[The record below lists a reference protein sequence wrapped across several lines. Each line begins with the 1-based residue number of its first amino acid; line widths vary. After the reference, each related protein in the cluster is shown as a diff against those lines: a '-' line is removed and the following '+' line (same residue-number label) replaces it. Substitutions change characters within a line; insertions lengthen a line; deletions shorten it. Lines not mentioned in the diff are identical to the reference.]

1 MEAPN
6 MASIT
11 ALEQSFQ
18 NCSLNR
24 SNGSGLRTSSEEEDT
39 SLELNSHLSLPYQ
52 WEQCLDLKTGEIY
65 YINWENGMKR
75 KDDPRKI
82 TSRESCYYSEED
94 NNSNNNTNSYDS
106 DDGSSSASSPS
117 PLNDGQEEEEEHY
130 NNTNSQEGGGGD
142 HILVV
147 AGCKTCMMYFMLPKR
162 VEECPKCNGFLLHF
176 DRLENEDGSF

>member
-1 MEAPN
+1 

-24 SNGSGLRTSSEEEDT
+24 SNGSGLRTSEDAVHEEEEEDT

-82 TSRESCYYSEED
+82 TSSRESCYYSEED
-94 NNSNNNTNSYDS
+94 NTNNNSYDS

-117 PLNDGQEEEEEHY
+117 PLNGGQEEEQEHY
-130 NNTNSQEGGGGD
+130 NNTNQEGGEGVD

-176 DRLENEDGSF
+176 DRLEHDDGSL